1 MQDIN
6 RIRVFRTNSEH
17 IRLYAVSK
25 RLIKPDRNDS
35 RTLTLIDR
43 QRELSGHDPNSAL
56 APDEIRIMVRELL
69 ELVGVLSV
77 RVRPY
82 EIHVRIAVTFDWED
96 VHEDVI
102 RIIKTRAFPNVEPD
116 VQLKLALPVIEGDS
130 AAG

>member
-6 RIRVFRTNSEH
+6 RIRVFNTNSTRIH
-17 IRLYAVSK
+17 LYAVSK
-25 RLIKPDRNDS
+25 RLIKSDRDDA
-35 RTLTLIDR
+35 RTFTLVDR
-43 QRELSGHDPNSAL
+43 QRELSDNSVNCTL

-69 ELVGVLSV
+69 QLVGVLSV
-77 RVRPY
+77 RIRPH

-116 VQLKLALPVIEGDS
+116 VQLRFSLPAIEGDS
-130 AAG
+130 ATA